1 MKFFINIIFLL
12 LVSIKCFG
20 QSYAGAEFNSMGY
33 SSSQTSF
40 TSFSLFSNPAS
51 LSENKIIQSGISYTP
66 APFGIKE
73 LSTFHAAINFPSNF
87 GSFAVGYSDYG
98 FELYSEKKF
107 LISYGRNIFNDF
119 SIGASLIYNSISIAS
134 YGNSGIISFNLGA
147 LYSFNK
153 KIKIGG
159 SIENITNSSY
169 GQYNNQLDRSYWF
182 GTSYI
187 FSDELKLSAALS
199 KYFSEREAFRIGCE
213 YYLLN
218 YLPLRCGYI
227 SEPVSFTFG
236 IGINQGVLSV
246 NYALLTHEVFEL
258 THNLSIS
265 INFD

>member
-1 MKFFINIIFLL
+1 MKFFINITFLL
-12 LVSIKCFG
+12 FVGIKCFC

-33 SSSQTSF
+33 SSSQTCF

-73 LSTFHAAINFPSNF
+73 LSTFHAAINFSSDF
-87 GSFAVGYSDYG
+87 GGVAVGYSDYG
-98 FELYSEKKF
+98 FDLYSEKKF

-119 SIGASLIYNSISIAS
+119 SIGASLIYNSLSISN
-134 YGNSGIISFNLGA
+134 YGNSGIISVNLGA
-147 LYSFNK
+147 LYPISE

-159 SIENITNSSY
+159 SIENVTNTSY
-169 GQYNNQLDRSYWF
+169 RQYNNQLDGSYWF
-182 GTSYI
+182 GASYI

-199 KYFSEREAFRIGCE
+199 KYYSQREAFRIGCE

-227 SEPVSFTFG
+227 SDPVSFTFG
-236 IGINQGVLSV
+236 IGINQGILSV

-265 INFD
+265 IDFD